1 MIKLP
6 KPSAT
11 IHDDGFWTHE
21 RNSDPLNRDTPG
33 QRKART
39 LVYTED
45 QVKQIVKQV
54 LDITADAVVYKFD
67 FCGDEIIVSD
77 YIRNLK
83 DTI

>member
-11 IHDDGFWTHE
+11 IHDDGVWTHD
-21 RNSDPLNRDTPG
+21 RNSDPLNRDNPG
-33 QRKART
+33 QRKARV

-45 QVKQIVKQV
+45 QVKQIVEQV
-54 LDITADAVVYKFD
+54 LDTTAAVEDKYD
-67 FCGDEIIVSD
+67 FCGDEIIVAD

-83 DTI
+83 DTT